1 VSTFSWDLS
10 ARTAT
15 LSVTSAVNQD
25 VTLIS
30 RRGMTSV
37 TTSATV
43 ASSPLGTHA
52 RKVTLAA
59 GQRTDITVSLL
70 SGWFRLVNRRSGK
83 ALDVSGAST
92 ADGGKIIQYTSS
104 SAANQQWRFLPNAD
118 GSFRLAARH
127 SGKVLDSPGG
137 SAQGTQLVQWQ
148 DTGGDD
154 QRWKLVDAGGAYYR
168 LVNVGNGWCADVA
181 DGSTAD
187 NARVIQW
194 PPVPAPT
201 SSGSSTPCDGTVRC
215 GIPRPHR
222 GPSHAL
228 GPGAEGVLGSDL
240 GARIGSRVPSSTAL
254 RAAPVTCR
262 PVVHRNNHP
271 AGLVSV

>member
-1 VSTFSWDLS
+1 MS

-70 SGWFRLVNRRSGK
+70 SGSFRLVNRRSGK
-83 ALDVSGAST
+83 ALDVSGAGT

-104 SAANQQWRFLPNAD
+104 GATSQQWRFLPNAD

-148 DTGGDD
+148 DTGGDN
-154 QRWKLVDAGGAYYR
+154 QRWKLVDTGGAYYR
-168 LVNVGNGWCADVA
+168 LVNVRNGWCADVA
-181 DGSTAD
+181 NGSTTD

-194 PPVPAPT
+194 PA
-201 SSGSSTPCDGTVRC
+201 GT
-215 GIPRPHR
+215 G
-222 GPSHAL
+222 
-228 GPGAEGVLGSDL
+228 
-240 GARIGSRVPSSTAL
+240 T
-254 RAAPVTCR
+254 
-262 PVVHRNNHP
+262 NQQWQ
-271 AGLVSV
+271 LVAV